1 MNREQRRDLIKKAAK
16 KGVPKER
23 AKKIIEIAEHGAGEH
38 TDVQEIKTGD
48 KVKLNVDAVK
58 ARKNYGAML
67 QGYKDFVEKNTDTVF
82 TAVVENNRLVH
93 MEEEPKWLFWCGDL
107 VLVERCTAKVE

>member
-1 MNREQRRDLIKKAAK
+1 MNREQRRALIKKAVK
-16 KGVPKER
+16 KGVPSER

-58 ARKNYGAML
+58 ARKHYDAML
-67 QGYKDFVEKNTDTVF
+67 QTYRDFVEANADTVF
-82 TAVVENNRLVH
+82 TAVVENSRLVH

-107 VLVERCTAKVE
+107 ILVERSAAEVE